1 MRAMRLVLSVAAAL
15 LLAAFPIRAAVTY
28 PLALTLD
35 AQLKAGVTTVTS
47 KLTVQVDRSMVDATR
62 ARVTDALRYS
72 GYSNF
77 VNALRTA
84 PVVGTIATQSAKV
97 DIRYTR
103 EEQDGANQRLI
114 LVADRPLFFLSA
126 DPAKPRA
133 GFELTVM
140 DLRIG
145 ADGTVTGTMAGAAK
159 VKPSPNGPVLSD
171 FTESMV
177 ELKGTVGKP

>member
-1 MRAMRLVLSVAAAL
+1 MRAMRLVLSAAAAL

-47 KLTVQVDRSMVDATR
+47 KLTLQVDRLMVDATR
-62 ARVTDALRYS
+62 ARVADALRYG

-77 VNALRTA
+77 VNTLRTA
-84 PVVGTIATQSAKV
+84 PVVGSIATQSAKV
-97 DIRYTR
+97 DIRYNR
-103 EEQDGANQRLI
+103 EEQDGANRRLV

-133 GFELTVM
+133 GFELTVV
-140 DLRIG
+140 DLKID

-177 ELKGTVGKP
+177 ELKGSVGKP